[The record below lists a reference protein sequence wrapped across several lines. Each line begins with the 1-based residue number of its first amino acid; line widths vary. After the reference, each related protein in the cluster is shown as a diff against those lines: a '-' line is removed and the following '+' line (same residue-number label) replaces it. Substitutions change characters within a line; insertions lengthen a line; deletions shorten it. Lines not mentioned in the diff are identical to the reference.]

1 MSSYT
6 SISPD
11 KLARLI
17 GTAKTPVLIDV
28 RTDEDFARDP
38 RLIPGA
44 IRRSHE
50 DAGAWSGEFAD
61 SGPAIIVCMRGAK
74 LAQGTAAWLRHANVS
89 AETLEGGFEGWKE
102 AKLPLVPASKLPAR
116 DAQGR
121 TVWVTRARPK
131 IDRIACP
138 WLIRR
143 FIDPDAVFLFVAPF
157 PSTSRTCSGAIAASS
172 APSTS

>member
-74 LAQGTAAWLRHANVS
+74 GAGHGGVAA
-89 AETLEGGFEGWKE
+89 
-102 AKLPLVPASKLPAR
+102 
-116 DAQGR
+116 
-121 TVWVTRARPK
+121 
-131 IDRIACP
+131 ACQCFRRNAG
-138 WLIRR
+138 RR
-143 FIDPDAVFLFVAPF
+143 F
-157 PSTSRTCSGAIAASS
+157 
-172 APSTS
+172 